1 MSRHCLWLLFVTIF
15 WAFGCKNNPEVAYS
29 IDIENFNTGLPENL
43 RGLSVVNEMT
53 AWAAGQQGIYLVT
66 TDGGNH
72 WKTDSVPGAETL
84 DFRAVWAFGMDT
96 VLMVSAGTPA
106 RIYKTYDGGKNWKI
120 TFSSDNPSI
129 FLNAIGFWDNMKG
142 IVMGDPYDG
151 HLFILKTEDAG
162 ENWERIPV
170 AQIPRALTAEGGF
183 AASGTCL
190 RTLPPGFA
198 WIATGGD
205 SARVYRTEDRGL
217 TWKVVNTPVLSG
229 SQMKG
234 IYSVSFKNAMQGI
247 AVGGEWN
254 APSPPDSK
262 AYSWDGG
269 KTWTLSEG
277 PQAYCSG
284 SCYVKDDVFLACGQS
299 GIFLSADLG
308 KTWTRI
314 SEEHLYGL
322 DFDDKGKTG
331 YGTGPAGKLVRLQ
344 MVETETA
351 GQN

>member
-1 MSRHCLWLLFVTIF
+1 MDENVMWAGGQNGVYIF
-15 WAFGCKNNPEVAYS
+15 
-29 IDIENFNTGLPENL
+29 
-43 RGLSVVNEMT
+43 
-53 AWAAGQQGIYLVT
+53 T
-66 TDGGNH
+66 TDGGE
-72 WKTDSVPGAETL
+72 KRTIDSVPGAGTL
-84 DFRAVWAFGMDT
+84 DFRSVWAFNGDT
-96 VLMVSAGTPA
+96 VILVSAGTPA
-106 RIYKTYDGGKNWKI
+106 RIFKTTDGGKNWKI

-129 FLNAIGFWDNMKG
+129 FLNAISFWDAMQG
-142 IVMGDPYDG
+142 IVMGDPYGG
-151 HLFILKTEDAG
+151 HLFILKTKDAG

-190 RTLPPGFA
+190 RTLPPVFA
-198 WIATGGD
+198 WIGTGGD
-205 SARVYRTEDRGL
+205 SARVYRTEDKGL

-247 AVGGEWN
+247 VVGGEWN

-269 KTWTLSEG
+269 KTWTLAEG
-277 PQAYCSG
+277 PAVYCSG
-284 SCYVKDDVFLACGQS
+284 SCYVKNDIFLACGQS

-331 YGTGPAGKLVRLQ
+331 YATGPGGKLVRLQ
-344 MVETETA
+344 LVETNTA